1 VDISVEEDS
10 NCIGLLKHYHSL
22 APMSMEA
29 RKPIFLLKPADGAI
43 GAHVYA
49 VNKSYDDFERIT
61 KNILRILSCP

>member
-10 NCIGLLKHYHSL
+10 NCIG
-22 APMSMEA
+22 
-29 RKPIFLLKPADGAI
+29 LLKPADGAI